1 MNEEAV
7 EQEVDVEQETAEI
20 DPDAIEVKVIDDDA
34 APQEASSE
42 NEDDDEEGDL
52 DESQLSNR
60 IQKRIAKLR
69 YEFHEERRKSDA
81 FKKENAEAIKYAKS
95 VQQENESLK
104 NQSADLRKLLYEQ
117 VSEKTDTELGVAK
130 QRFQDAY
137 ESGDADAL
145 VQAQSDMARLN
156 AEKIH
161 FSVESDAI
169 NQAQQNQVA
178 APQQEAVQQQE
189 VPPPDPMAVDWLK
202 NNPWFQSPGNE
213 RMTGFAVGL
222 HEELVK
228 QGVDPRGNTDYYRQI
243 DAALHEQFPNFFE
256 KGKDNVSKAPTSRK
270 APVVSPSKRG
280 SGKAPRQV
288 ELTDR
293 QVTLARK
300 LGVTPER
307 YAAQLMKEMS
317 NG

>member
-1 MNEEAV
+1 MS
-7 EQEVDVEQETAEI
+7 EQALEDQSNVDQETDEI
-20 DPDAIEVKVIDDDA
+20 DPDAIEVKVVDDD
-34 APQEASSE
+34 SVS
-42 NEDDDEEGDL
+42 EGDVVEENSDESEEEL

-60 IQKRIAKLR
+60 IQKRISKLR

-81 FKKENAEAIKYAKS
+81 FQKENAEAIKYAKN

-117 VSEKTDTELGVAK
+117 VSEKTNTELEVAK

-137 ESGDADAL
+137 ESGDADAI

-169 NQAQQNQVA
+169 NQSQQNQIA
-178 APQQEAVQQQE
+178 AQQQEPVQQQE
-189 VPPPDPMAVDWLK
+189 VVPPDPMAVDWLK
-202 NNPWFQSPGNE
+202 NNAWFQSPGNE

-228 QGVDPRGNTDYYRQI
+228 QGVDPRGNSDYYKQI

-256 KGKDNVSKAPTSRK
+256 KANNVSKAPTSRK
-270 APVVSPSKRG
+270 TPVVSPSKRG